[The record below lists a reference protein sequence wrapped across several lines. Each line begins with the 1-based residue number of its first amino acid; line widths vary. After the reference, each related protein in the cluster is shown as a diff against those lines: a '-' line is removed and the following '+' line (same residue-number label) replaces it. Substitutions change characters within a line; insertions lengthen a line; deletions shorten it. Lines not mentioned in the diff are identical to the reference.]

1 MGSSCNSLISLWPL
15 HMFST
20 ACLLQGK
27 QFSHTEIR
35 VTKTCVPRGQELG
48 RGCTAHDPATKSR
61 QHPLPCILLVG
72 GNHRGPPRFKV
83 LEEHA
88 GLKILLKPVLENTIC
103 HISFKLFKSSEQLY
117 NTNVKILFG
126 SLNF

>member
-1 MGSSCNSLISLWPL
+1 MI
-15 HMFST
+15 
-20 ACLLQGK
+20 Q
-27 QFSHTEIR
+27 TECR
-35 VTKTCVPRGQELG
+35 Q
-48 RGCTAHDPATKSR
+48 DPFP
-61 QHPLPCILLVG
+61 HILLVG
-72 GNHRGPPRFKV
+72 GNHRGPPSFKV

-103 HISFKLFKSSEQLY
+103 YVSFKLFKPSEQLY